1 MSTLVIWG
9 LVLLL
14 LYRGLVV
21 LFLSSARIIILL
33 SFWSGSIVRKRCA
46 LVQYRVRK
54 SSLLATTYCVVV
66 VGRELLFWLSYFV
79 KEMKLEVLLLAS

>member
-1 MSTLVIWG
+1 M
-9 LVLLL
+9 
-14 LYRGLVV
+14 
-21 LFLSSARIIILL
+21 
-33 SFWSGSIVRKRCA
+33 RKRCA